1 MLSIRNISVY
11 YLKAMAL
18 DGISLE
24 VGQGSVV
31 SIMGANGAGKS
42 TILRAICGRVPLTS
56 GEIWFEDKRIDKM
69 DTTGIVK
76 LGLLQVPEGRKLF
89 PYLNVLDNLKLGA
102 SLRKDKI
109 AVKRDLEEIFERFPR
124 LKERCNQ
131 KAITLS
137 GGEQQMLAIARG
149 LMANPKLLMLD
160 EPSLGLS
167 PIMVDNIG
175 EIITNINGRGVT
187 ILLVEQNIPLAL
199 RVATRG
205 YALQVGK
212 IVLEGNID
220 EFKSPDAIKKAYLG
234 ERSDIK

>member
-1 MLSIRNISVY
+1 LLSIRNISVY
-11 YLKAMAL
+11 YSKAMAL
-18 DGISLE
+18 DGVSLE
-24 VGQGSVV
+24 VGQRSVV

-69 DTTGIVK
+69 DTTDIVK
-76 LGLLQVPEGRKLF
+76 LGLVQVPEGRKLF

-160 EPSLGLS
+160 EPSLGLA
-167 PIMVDNIG
+167 PLMVDNIG
-175 EIITNINGRGVT
+175 QIITDINRKGVT
-187 ILLVEQNIPLAL
+187 VLLVEQNIPLAL

-212 IVLEGNID
+212 IVIEGNI
-220 EFKSPDAIKKAYLG
+220 EQFKSTEAIKKAYLG
-234 ERSDIK
+234 GYSNIE

>member
-1 MLSIRNISVY
+1 
-11 YLKAMAL
+11 
-18 DGISLE
+18 
-24 VGQGSVV
+24 
-31 SIMGANGAGKS
+31 MGANGAGKS

-69 DTTGIVK
+69 DTTDIVK

-131 KAITLS
+131 RAITLS

-175 EIITNINGRGVT
+175 EIITNINARGVT

-234 ERSDIK
+234 ERSDMK

>member
-11 YLKAMAL
+11 YSKAMAL
-18 DGISLE
+18 DGVSLE
-24 VGQGSVV
+24 VGQRSVV

-69 DTTGIVK
+69 DTTDIVK
-76 LGLLQVPEGRKLF
+76 LGLVQVPEGRKLF

-160 EPSLGLS
+160 EPSLGLA
-167 PIMVDNIG
+167 PLMVDNIG
-175 EIITNINGRGVT
+175 QIITDINRKGVT
-187 ILLVEQNIPLAL
+187 VLLVEQNIPLAL

-212 IVLEGNID
+212 IVIEGNI
-220 EFKSPDAIKKAYLG
+220 EQFKSTEAIKKAYLG
-234 ERSDIK
+234 GYSNIE

>member
-1 MLSIRNISVY
+1 
-11 YLKAMAL
+11 MAL
-18 DGISLE
+18 DGVSLE
-24 VGQGSVV
+24 VGQRSVV

-69 DTTGIVK
+69 DTTDIVK
-76 LGLLQVPEGRKLF
+76 LGLVQVPEGRKLF

-160 EPSLGLS
+160 EPSLGLA
-167 PIMVDNIG
+167 PLMVDNIG
-175 EIITNINGRGVT
+175 QIITDINRKGVT
-187 ILLVEQNIPLAL
+187 VLLVEQNIPLAL

-212 IVLEGNID
+212 IVIEGNI
-220 EFKSPDAIKKAYLG
+220 EQFKSTEAIKKAYLG
-234 ERSDIK
+234 GYSNIE